1 MMIDHHQIIYVH
13 AIQIVLVDI
22 KINIIINFI
31 NICLQF
37 INFFLIKNINRL
49 WTIYIGLYI
58 FLIRNISEIIKII

>member
-37 INFFLIKNINRL
+37 LNFFLIKNINRL

>member
-1 MMIDHHQIIYVH
+1 MIDHHQIIYVH

-37 INFFLIKNINRL
+37 LNFFLIKNINRL

>member
-1 MMIDHHQIIYVH
+1 MIDHHQIIYVH

>member
-1 MMIDHHQIIYVH
+1 MIDHLQIIYVH

-37 INFFLIKNINRL
+37 LNIFLIKNINRL